1 MRKLF
6 WLMMFLPLAAVAAE
20 PKPVAETKPAPTYSE
35 CFKLLREQIKS
46 DALAQKQISKNP
58 LAIPADLG
66 ADATTRRL
74 NKKTATDDF
83 TLKVE
88 PSAGIALEFTPLPV
102 DEKAQT
108 ELTPAEQCK
117 AMYFLTY

>member
-1 MRKLF
+1 MRRYILITA
-6 WLMMFLPLAAVAAE
+6 LLLPAAATAAGN
-20 PKPVAETKPAPTYSE
+20 PVPSYSD
-35 CFKLLREQIKS
+35 CFKLLREQVKQ
-46 DALAQKQISKNP
+46 DAAAQAAHAKKP

-74 NKKTATDDF
+74 NKKLATDDF

-88 PSAGIALEFTPLPV
+88 PAAGGVALEFTPLPV
-102 DEKAQT
+102 DETTPT

>member
-1 MRKLF
+1 MVMRHYILF
-6 WLMMFLPLAAVAAE
+6 TAIFLPAVA
-20 PKPVAETKPAPTYSE
+20 PAADSAVPSYSD
-35 CFKLLREQIKS
+35 CFKLLREQVKQ
-46 DALAQKQISKNP
+46 DAAAQKEHAKKP
-58 LAIPADLG
+58 LATPADLG

-74 NKKTATDDF
+74 NKKLAADDF

-88 PSAGIALEFTPLPV
+88 PAAGGVALEFTPLPV
-102 DEKAQT
+102 DETTPT